1 LHFISLQLTKL
12 RIEKIMIKI
21 YHNPRCGK
29 SREGLELVEK
39 SGKAFEVVKYLTDV
53 PSFEELQTIIK
64 LLGIAPIELIRQKED
79 VWVKNF
85 KGKEL
90 SDEAI
95 IKIMIEN
102 PILIERP
109 IVING
114 NKAVIG
120 RPPEKILDIV

>member
-1 LHFISLQLTKL
+1 
-12 RIEKIMIKI
+12 MIKI

-29 SREGLELVEK
+29 SRKGLELVEK

-64 LLGIAPIELIRQKED
+64 LLGIAPIELVRQKED
-79 VWVKNF
+79 IWVKNF
-85 KGKEL
+85 KGKEV